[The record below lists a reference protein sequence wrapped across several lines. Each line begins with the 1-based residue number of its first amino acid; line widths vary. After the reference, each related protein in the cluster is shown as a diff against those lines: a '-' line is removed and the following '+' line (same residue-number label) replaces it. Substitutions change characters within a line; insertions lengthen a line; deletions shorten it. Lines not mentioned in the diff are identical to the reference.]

1 MFGSDNPSHN
11 EEYACKIAKQLSYY
25 FSFYHPQRREK
36 CQTEKIAFKNR
47 VVIFLFMLIHYLHS
61 AA

>member
-1 MFGSDNPSHN
+1 MH
-11 EEYACKIAKQLSYY
+11 AKLLR

-36 CQTEKIAFKNR
+36 CQTEKIAFKNP
-47 VVIFLFMLIHYLHS
+47 VAIFLFMLIHYLAYN